1 MSEDQVDYDN
11 ILGIEHKL
19 TGMCSMK
26 SMLDKIREREPTL
39 LLAIIQSQKVIGCDG
54 KRIPKG
60 RLRNVISEL
69 SELPDIKPM
78 KEIIRANRR
87 RKRLKDRVIAEGYK
101 IREIDEFTWMIER

>member
-1 MSEDQVDYDN
+1 MSEDQADYN
-11 ILGIEHKL
+11 EILGLEHKL

-39 LLAIIQSQKVIGCDG
+39 LLALIQSQKVIGCNG

-60 RLRNVISEL
+60 RLKNVISEL
-69 SELPDIKPM
+69 SKMPDIKPM
-78 KEIIRANRR
+78 KDFIRANRR
-87 RKRLKDRVIAEGYK
+87 RKRLRDRVIAEGYK